1 MFRHAGVSI
10 SVAILLSISVVSA
23 ATLPPP
29 SNDHHASLPNPQPAI
44 PVILNAFNKYEV
56 VAIPAGHRRKDVD
69 DLILNLIRDPH
80 FSQAVNDVVVECGN
94 SLYQPT
100 LDRYTAGE
108 NVSFD
113 DVKAVWRNTT
123 QPNCGIWGFYEQLF
137 PLIRAINQK
146 LPAERRIRI
155 VAADPPIDWNR
166 ILTKQDAINSVEGRE
181 KYIAS
186 VMESQVLSK
195 NRKALMLFGELHLLH
210 NSEGPSADAVSI
222 YEKHYP
228 NRTFVIAG
236 LGLYGEA
243 DSVASQRMASWPSP
257 SLVSTQGT
265 TLGALTPD
273 HFFLPSLHTDDKCT
287 VHADF
292 VDIRVDDPV
301 ARFVDAF
308 LYLGPPDFN
317 LREPIPSDIALDVAY
332 IKEIQRR
339 EALMDIRDAK
349 TVEEFDSLQ
358 ISQAGQ
364 IFETVPKIDL
374 KQLYPSLQKRCLD
387 RKGQSPHGF

>member
-1 MFRHAGVSI
+1 MFRPVIMFI
-10 SVAILLSISVVSA
+10 SVAIFLSIAGISA
-23 ATLPPP
+23 ATQPQR
-29 SNDHHASLPNPQPAI
+29 SNDHHASLPNPRPAI
-44 PVILNAFNKYEV
+44 PAILNAFNNYEV
-56 VAIPAGHRRKDVD
+56 VAMPAGHRRKDVN

-80 FSQAVNDVVVECGN
+80 FSQVVNDVVVECGN

-108 NVSFD
+108 KVSFNE
-113 DVKAVWRNTT
+113 VKAVWRNTT
-123 QPNCGIWGFYEQLF
+123 QPNCGTWGFYEQLF
-137 PLIRAINQK
+137 PLIREINQK
-146 LPAERRIRI
+146 VPVERRIRI
-155 VAADPPIDWNR
+155 VAADPPIDWDR
-166 ILTKQDAINSVEGRE
+166 IHTKQDAINFVEGRE
-181 KYIAS
+181 QYIAS
-186 VMESQVLSK
+186 VMESQILSK
-195 NRKALMLFGELHLLH
+195 NRKALMLFGDLHLLH

-243 DSVASQRMASWPSP
+243 DSVASQQMASWPLP
-257 SLVSTQGT
+257 SLVSTKGT

-273 HFFLPSLHTDDKCT
+273 NFFLPSLHTDDQCR

-292 VDIRVDDPV
+292 VDIRADAPV

-308 LYLGPPDFN
+308 LYVGPPDFN
-317 LREPIPSDIALDVAY
+317 LREPIPSDIGLDVAY
-332 IKEIQRR
+332 IKEILRR
-339 EALMDIRDAK
+339 EALMDIPDAK

-364 IFETVPKIDL
+364 IFETVPKFDL

-387 RKGQSPHGF
+387 RKGLPSHGS